1 MGSSLHG
8 NTKGNVL
15 QRVALEE
22 VEMVLLGQ
30 FTYMEYERKGFKT
43 KQQQQ
48 NFFKKS
54 VKKRRRKEGGFSLLF
69 FFFFFFFYRGS
80 TVFRVKILYTINSWL
95 IVYQN
100 LVSLLAIRIRK
111 RHYDRQFPGIKK
123 IQE

>member
-1 MGSSLHG
+1 MHG

-22 VEMVLLGQ
+22 VEMVRLGQ

-48 NFFKKS
+48 QNFKKKS
-54 VKKRRRKEGGFSLLF
+54 VKKRRRKEGGFSLFFLF
-69 FFFFFFFYRGS
+69 FLYRGS